1 VFEECSKWYTREQW
15 QEARN
20 ELLAEYV
27 PEVGDVVD
35 LNWLRRGHGDS
46 NCTVNYVGDNI
57 IVYTK
62 NNKESVGQLN
72 QVTITPHKPVPTL
85 QDIMLEDWRSFNSLD
100 ESYDNMMSTARIVD
114 VFDALVKA
122 GWTKGEKK

>member
-1 VFEECSKWYTREQW
+1 MFPSH
-15 QEARN
+15 
-20 ELLAEYV
+20 
-27 PEVGDVVD
+27 D
-35 LNWLRRGHGDS
+35 RGHGDS